1 VATHPKEIRVGFL
14 GRLFGKPDQT
24 RNSASRPNSRGASV
38 GFGGSQPLEVVGE
51 SFYQEALQK
60 IAGLTNEHVRIPV
73 TAILLPEVDNQ
84 YDSNAISVWVSGLKV
99 GHLSRADAAMF
110 RPGLLNLQRQVGA
123 AIALPGEGRPSYGVF
138 LNYDPAAFG
147 LEGSAAISVRSGGTQ
162 IKVEIRTGLSNAV
175 RDDPQDDDY
184 DLGWQSRLPQDRLKA
199 MAFLRQELVSES
211 APISRHFM
219 HAQLE
224 ELLYEA
230 RNDFDSALDEFD
242 AACEAHHSEMPALR
256 LALIEQFGGV
266 PLIEMYKQAAIR
278 HQKTHNWQAA
288 LRWAEAGLQV
298 YGTEA
303 LRQECV
309 DDLARR
315 VTDYREKLQPKVQR
329 DRKHP
334 TEPSS

>member
-1 VATHPKEIRVGFL
+1 VGFL
-14 GRLFGKPDQT
+14 RRLFGKQGETQDST
-24 RNSASRPNSRGASV
+24 SRPDSHGASV
-38 GFGGSQPLEVVGE
+38 SFGGSQPLEVVGE
-51 SFYQEALQK
+51 SFYQEALRK
-60 IAGLTNEHVRIPV
+60 IAGLTTEHVRIPV

-84 YDSNAISVWVSGLKV
+84 YDPNAISVWVSGLKV
-99 GHLSRADAAMF
+99 GHLSRADASMF
-110 RPGLLNLQRQVGA
+110 RPGLLTLQRQVGS
-123 AIALPGEGRPSYGVF
+123 AIALPGVVVGGGEGRPSYGVF
-138 LNYDPAAFG
+138 LNCDPAAFG
-147 LEGSAAISVRSGGTQ
+147 LGESAPISVRSSGSQ

-175 RDDPQDDDY
+175 REDPEDDDY
-184 DLGWQSRLPQDRLKA
+184 DLGWQTRVPQDRIKA
-199 MAFLRQELVSES
+199 ISFLRRELVSES

-230 RNDFDSALDEFD
+230 RNDFDSALDEYD

-266 PLIEMYKQAAIR
+266 PLMELYKQAAIR

-288 LRWAEAGLQV
+288 MRWAEAGLHV

-315 VTDYREKLQPKVQR
+315 ANDYRDKLKPKDPKQE
-329 DRKHP
+329 RKH
-334 TEPSS
+334 TS